1 MSDLKNYSA
10 ASSGPDR
17 SGDPVRPRPGRL
29 RRFFG
34 GRFKRIWIGA
44 DGLRSGWAALLFV
57 MIVGG
62 LIAGAAFIAHLLHH
76 LPPRTTEIIPTK
88 MLIGEIVM
96 ILAGLVATK
105 VMSLIDKRS
114 WLDYGLRAPHRAAHL
129 AQGLFFGVLAMSLMM
144 ATLRYFHAV
153 TIEPSGMQL
162 GPLIQSAA
170 VWAALFLLVGFNEEL
185 SFRGYVFFRLLRG
198 VGPVVATLVTAAIF
212 ALTHMGNPGETVYG
226 IASVAA
232 AGIVFCLAV
241 WRTGS
246 LWWIIGFHAA
256 WDWSQSFVFGVA
268 DSGAMASGHWLT
280 SHTTG
285 PAWLSGGAAGPE
297 GSILMLPMMAV
308 LACVI
313 VGTLPRNGARRA

>member
-1 MSDLKNYSA
+1 MSDSKHYGT

-17 SGDPVRPRPGRL
+17 SGEPVQQRTNRL

-34 GRFKRIWIGA
+34 GKFKRIWIGK
-44 DGLRSGWAALLFV
+44 DGLRSGWAALLFI
-57 MIVGG
+57 MIVSG
-62 LIAGAAFIAHLLHH
+62 LVAGVAFIAHLLHH
-76 LPPRTTEIIPTK
+76 LPPRSTEMVPTR

-96 ILAGLVATK
+96 IFAGLVATK
-105 VMSLIDKRS
+105 IMSLIDKRS
-114 WLDYGLRAPHRAAHL
+114 WLDYGLRARHRVAHL
-129 AQGLFFGVLAMSLMM
+129 AQGLFFGVVAMSLMM
-144 ATLRYFHAV
+144 AALRYFHAV
-153 TIEPSGMQL
+153 TIESSGMQL
-162 GPLIQSAA
+162 GPLLQSAV
-170 VWAALFLLVGFNEEL
+170 VWAALFLLVAFNEEL

-212 ALTHMGNPGETVYG
+212 SLAHMGNPGETVFG

-232 AGIVFCLAV
+232 AGLVFCLAV

-280 SHTTG
+280 SHSTG
-285 PAWLSGGAAGPE
+285 PAWLSGGVVGPE
-297 GSILMLPMMAV
+297 GSVLMLPMMAV
-308 LACVI
+308 LAFVI
-313 VGTLPRNGARRA
+313 VGTLPKDSGRRV